1 MMSRT
6 SVANS
11 LDSAATTW
19 SNLVLWHVMLLVGN
33 CTSTCTNQTSEST
46 GQKGGI
52 FTETAVIVA
61 GTGGG
66 VCSSGGWMAGTSD
79 IVRSLVGP
87 QLGQSEQDSE
97 GHLGHQS
104 DNKLLNVHLN
114 RLCTE

>member
-1 MMSRT
+1 
-6 SVANS
+6 
-11 LDSAATTW
+11 
-19 SNLVLWHVMLLVGN
+19 
-33 CTSTCTNQTSEST
+33 
-46 GQKGGI
+46 
-52 FTETAVIVA
+52 
-61 GTGGG
+61 
-66 VCSSGGWMAGTSD
+66 MAGTPD